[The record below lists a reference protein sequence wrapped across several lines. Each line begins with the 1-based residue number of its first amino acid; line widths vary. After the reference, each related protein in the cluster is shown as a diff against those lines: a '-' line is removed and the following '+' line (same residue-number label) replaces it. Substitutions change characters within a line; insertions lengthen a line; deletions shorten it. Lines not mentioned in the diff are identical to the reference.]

1 MITET
6 MNYDNNSLINMCQQQ
21 NIKVVS
27 HTNTIDLAKYL
38 NESQFHLNKYETI
51 EFVTTFKKFFY
62 NLNWQDLDNSE
73 GFEQYETNFP
83 NFIRNTLHSD
93 YNKK

>member
-1 MITET
+1 
-6 MNYDNNSLINMCQQQ
+6 MCQQQ
-21 NIKVVS
+21 NIKVIS
-27 HTNTIDLAKYL
+27 HTNIIDLAKYL

-51 EFVTTFKKFFY
+51 EFVTNFKKFFY

-73 GFEQYETNFP
+73 GFEQYEANFP
-83 NFIRNTLHSD
+83 NFIRNTLRSD